1 MKHNSAMSTRSTS
14 DQHPTFTRLM
24 RAAEV
29 RWGEEVA
36 SNQADVARRI
46 NELPQTLNVWRRRGV
61 PYGKRGPL
69 AKLLGVTFE
78 WLDAGSGD
86 MTVAAQQMPAAL
98 RDGNTNDLG
107 GGYPLDARV
116 PLYTWAEL
124 REIKNMKNKAKAKE
138 SIATPVLA
146 SSPGS
151 FAVKIENDQFR
162 SVPAGSFVIFA
173 PGDAWHDGAIAIVR
187 KNGNMVLR
195 RLRSDGDMRLL
206 IAHDD
211 APWQSEPF
219 DPRKDEVLATKEV
232 TILIDRK

>member
-1 MKHNSAMSTRSTS
+1 
-14 DQHPTFTRLM
+14 M

-29 RWGEEVA
+29 RWGEDVA

-46 NELPQTLNVWRRRGV
+46 SELPQTLNVWRRRGV

-69 AKLLGVTFE
+69 AKQLGVTFE
-78 WLDAGSGD
+78 WLDAGAGD
-86 MTVAAQQMPAAL
+86 MTLAAQQMPAAL
-98 RDGNTNDLG
+98 RNDKNNDLG
-107 GGYPLDARV
+107 EGYPLDARV

-124 REIKNMKNKAKAKE
+124 REIKNMKDKKKPKE
-138 SIATPVLA
+138 SIATPVMA
-146 SSPGS
+146 ASPGS

-173 PGDAWHDGAIAIVR
+173 PGEAWYDGAIAIVR
-187 KNGNMVLR
+187 KGGNMVLR
-195 RLRSDGDMRLL
+195 RLRSDGDMRLM

-211 APWQSEPF
+211 APWQTEQF